1 MFQGQLLK
9 GAPTDFELEFDVC
22 TFIELIFS
30 RLTCFVFLQ
39 SNSLSELMMDCS
51 DLSTI
56 QLFTFLFFIVQQS
69 LVLYFRLEHSLFSA
83 VLTCQYELQ

>member
-56 QLFTFLFFIVQQS
+56 QLFTFLFLS
-69 LVLYFRLEHSLFSA
+69 YSNHLFYIF
-83 VLTCQYELQ
+83 VWNTLFFQPF